1 MTNPLNQS
9 STLLDALTAS
19 LAAATR
25 SPEGVA
31 EPVALLWTDAD
42 GQWRPLV
49 PALQKA
55 CSHFYVLGTYD
66 AACRAGPAIWL
77 KCVVDRTLPDLVPP
91 PGTVPI
97 LYLPGVSRQELR
109 AGGDCPDLLHP
120 LIELQYRG
128 AVWHQKNGR
137 DWTVE
142 ALLSSDDGVGLDIAL
157 DYRTR
162 EAMMR
167 ALPVLATEPIAP
179 LRGRRLD
186 ADDFDRLSVRDPV
199 RDLLAWMSEP
209 EPFQG
214 RCDAARWETFRN
226 ICVREFGFDPDKH
239 GPARAGDLMLNGNG
253 KWEGVW
259 RRFRDAP
266 RGYPGIAEL
275 LRNAKPRD
283 LFVDQARQPQ
293 VNEER
298 EGQLRYALE
307 AAIALPHQQIC
318 DRVIELKMQHR
329 DRRSWVW
336 ADLGYSGMAGALE
349 SLARLAALAHSPL
362 GGASL
367 AAMAADYATDGWRCD
382 RAALDAMNHAKSPS
396 DIALVAK
403 VVRALYAPWLDK
415 SARKFQDLASQGAAE
430 YRKLVSG
437 VNTEPET
444 CLVFADGL
452 RFDVAGIL
460 QERLEQRGL
469 RVKLGHRIAPLPT
482 VTATAKP
489 IASPAHSSCEGGASA
504 EDFNPVISVSK
515 QSVTASRLRD
525 EMARQGVEILGP
537 DETTL
542 AARTD
547 KGGWTE
553 IGRLDEMGHSLGA
566 SLVRHIDVEVEA
578 IADRVAALLGTGW
591 TRVRVVTDHGWLLVP
606 GGMPKV
612 ELPAHLVATKWAR
625 CASVRGESSPDVPT
639 FAWFWNAHARIASP
653 PGIGSFIVNTE
664 YAHGGVSPQE
674 CVVPDMLVEQGEVAL
689 KAQITEVRWRGMRC
703 RVVVDTNAAGLRV
716 ELRRNWKQAD
726 PDGQRI
732 ATAKD
737 LGSNGQASLAVERD
751 DYEGTAAMAVVLDA
765 TGRVLNYRPT
775 TIGEGQ

>member
-1 MTNPLNQS
+1 MTTPGS
-9 STLLDALTAS
+9 ETRSLLDALLAS
-19 LAAATR
+19 LAVATR

-31 EPVALLWTDAD
+31 DPVALVWTDAD
-42 GQWRPLV
+42 GQWRPLLA
-49 PALQKA
+49 ALQKA
-55 CSHFYVLGTYD
+55 CAQLYVLGDYD
-66 AACRAGPAIWL
+66 PAHRTGPAIWL
-77 KCVVDRTLPDLVPP
+77 KCIVDRTLAQVSPP
-91 PGTVPI
+91 AGTVPI
-97 LYLPGVSRQELR
+97 LYLPGVGRQDLR
-109 AGGDCPDLLHP
+109 AGGDCPAPVQP

-128 AVWHQKNGR
+128 ALWHQRNGR

-142 ALLSSDDGVGLDIAL
+142 AFLCSDDGLGLDIAL
-157 DYRTR
+157 DHRTR
-162 EAMMR
+162 EAMLR
-167 ALPVLATEPIAP
+167 ALPVLATEPVAP
-179 LRGRRLD
+179 LTGRRLD
-186 ADDFDRLSVRDPV
+186 ADDFDRLCVGDPV

-214 RCDAARWETFRN
+214 RCDAARWESFRN
-226 ICVREFGFDPDKH
+226 ICVREFGFDPDKD
-239 GPARAGDLMLNGNG
+239 GPARAGDLMLNGDG

-283 LFVDQARQPQ
+283 LLVDPARQPQ
-293 VNEER
+293 VNEEQ
-298 EGQLRYALE
+298 EAHLRYALE

-318 DRVIELKMQHR
+318 DRVIELETQNR
-329 DRRSWVW
+329 DRRSWIW
-336 ADLGYSGMAGALE
+336 ADLGYSAMAGALE
-349 SLARLAALAHSPL
+349 PLARLAGLARSPL

-367 AAMAADYATDGWRCD
+367 AAMAADYATGGWRCD

-396 DIALVAK
+396 DNALVAK

-415 SARKFQDLASQGAAE
+415 SARRFQELATQDEAE

-437 VNTEPET
+437 VNAEPET
-444 CLVFADGL
+444 CIVFADGL
-452 RFDVAGIL
+452 RFDVAGML

-489 IASPAHSSCEGGASA
+489 IASPAHTACEGGASA
-504 EDFNPVISVSK
+504 EDFNPVLSSSK
-515 QSVTASRLRD
+515 QSVSASRLRD
-525 EMARQGVEILGP
+525 EMAREGVEILEP

-547 KGGWTE
+547 QGGWTE

-578 IADRVAALLGTGW
+578 IADRISALLGTGW
-591 TRVRVVTDHGWLLVP
+591 ARVRLVTDHGWLLVP

-612 ELPAHLVATKWAR
+612 ELPAYLVATKWAR
-625 CASVRGESSPDVPT
+625 CASVRGESTTAVPT
-639 FAWFWNAHARIASP
+639 FAWHWNAHARIASP
-653 PGIGSFIVNTE
+653 PGIGSFIANTE

-674 CVVPDMLVEQGEVAL
+674 CVVPELLVEQGEVAL
-689 KAQITEVRWRGMRC
+689 KAHITEISWRGMRC
-703 RVVVDTNAAGLRV
+703 RVVVETNAAGLRV

-726 PDGQRI
+726 PEGQRI
-732 ATAKD
+732 AAAKD

-751 DYEGTAAMAVVLDA
+751 EYEGTAAMAVVLDG
-765 TGRVLNYRPT
+765 TGRVIDYRAT
-775 TIGEGQ
+775 TIGEQQ